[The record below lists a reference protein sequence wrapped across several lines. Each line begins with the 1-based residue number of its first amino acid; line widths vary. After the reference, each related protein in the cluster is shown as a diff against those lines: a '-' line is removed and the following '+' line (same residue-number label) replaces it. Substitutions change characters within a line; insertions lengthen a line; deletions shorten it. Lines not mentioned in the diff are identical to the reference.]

1 MRAAALQSRPRRGS
15 MINQEK
21 EPLLQVRDLW
31 VSREGHEILR
41 GVNLTVERG
50 SVHVVLGL
58 NGSGKSTL
66 AYVLMGAGGY
76 TIISGQIL
84 FEGRDIIPLSISQRA
99 RAGITLAW
107 QEPARFEGLTV
118 ERYLSAGQPE
128 PDPERLAQ
136 ALEAVNLDASYRS
149 RFVDEALSGGE
160 RKRIELA
167 AVYAMRAKLAIL
179 DEPDSG
185 IDRFTVGEIA
195 QLIHRMA
202 AEGTTV
208 LLISH
213 SNEVV
218 EIADRASLICGGR
231 VIQTGEPQ
239 AICSHYL
246 HFCNPCS
253 HPDLVEREGPYERL

>member
-1 MRAAALQSRPRRGS
+1 MMARAEQG
-15 MINQEK
+15 
-21 EPLLQVRDLW
+21 PLLQVGDLW

-41 GVNLTVERG
+41 GVNLAVERG
-50 SVHVVLGL
+50 SVHLVLGL

-76 TIISGQIL
+76 TTTAGQIL
-84 FEGRDIIPLSISQRA
+84 FEGRDITSLSISERA

-118 ERYLSAGQPE
+118 ERYLSLGQSE
-128 PDPERLAQ
+128 PDPERLGQ
-136 ALEAVNLDASYRS
+136 ALEAVGLGPRYRK

-160 RKRIELA
+160 RKRVELA
-167 AVYAMRAKLAIL
+167 AVYTMRPKLAIL

-185 IDRFTVGEIA
+185 IDRFTVSDVA
-195 QLIHRMA
+195 RLIHRMA
-202 AEGTTV
+202 EEGTTV

-213 SNEVV
+213 NDEVV

-231 VIQTGEPQ
+231 IIQTGEPQ
-239 AICSHYL
+239 VICSRYIQ
-246 HFCNPCS
+246 FCNPCE
-253 HPDLVEREGPYERL
+253 HPDLVEREGAYERL